1 MYVIKCL
8 LPLVQI
14 LPWNMLRRSCWDL
27 YHGDKKKSECCQKHT
42 LVLLVYFFWSF
53 HLYYKVNMKS
63 IFKFPQRS
71 DYKKHRCSADFI
83 FQGDLEAD
91 KTVQR
96 LCSAINIY
104 FIFDRLKQKTYILLQ
119 FKFEVLSDLCS
130 VLTLIN
136 TLVIFHMQITQTFY
150 HLLKQ

>member
-1 MYVIKCL
+1 M
-8 LPLVQI
+8 
-14 LPWNMLRRSCWDL
+14 
-27 YHGDKKKSECCQKHT
+27 
-42 LVLLVYFFWSF
+42 
-53 HLYYKVNMKS
+53 
-63 IFKFPQRS
+63 
-71 DYKKHRCSADFI
+71 
-83 FQGDLEAD
+83 AD

-104 FIFDRLKQKTYILLQ
+104 FIFDRLKQKMYILLQ